1 MRKSMIFS
9 AVFLGAIHGVVFAE
23 SEFDFEELMNDVETK
38 IQNVQN
44 NIAAKDAATA
54 TAQAKELQDE
64 FKLVEGFFEKRG
76 GADDA
81 AHNAKEYQNK
91 ALTIQSA
98 LTAGDFDAASLAAN
112 DFSKECRGACHDKY
126 KPL

>member
-1 MRKSMIFS
+1 MLNKLIFP
-9 AVFLGAIHGVVFAE
+9 AILFVTFSGLAFAE

-54 TAQAKELQDE
+54 STQAKELQE
-64 FKLVEGFFEKRG
+64 QFKLVEGFFEKRG
-76 GADDA
+76 DA
-81 AHNAKEYQNK
+81 ADASHNAKEYQNK
-91 ALTIQSA
+91 ALNIQTA
-98 LTAGDFDAASLAAN
+98 LTAGDFDTAAAAAN
-112 DFSKECRGACHDKY
+112 DFSKQCRGACHDKY

>member
-1 MRKSMIFS
+1 MRNKMIF
-9 AVFLGAIHGVVFAE
+9 FAIFFAAFHGVVFAE

-54 TAQAKELQDE
+54 TTQAKELQDE

-76 GADDA
+76 DAPDA

-91 ALTIQSA
+91 ALSIQNA
-98 LTAGDFDAASLAAN
+98 LTAGDFDTAAAAAN

>member
-1 MRKSMIFS
+1 MFNKLIFS
-9 AVFLGAIHGVVFAE
+9 AILFAALTGAVCGE
-23 SEFDFEELMNDVETK
+23 SDFDFEELMNDVETK

-54 TAQAKELQDE
+54 TTQAKELQDQ

-76 GADDA
+76 DAADA

-91 ALTIQSA
+91 AQNIQTA
-98 LTAGDFDAASLAAN
+98 LTAGDFDSAAAAAN
-112 DFSKECRGACHDKY
+112 DFSKQCRGACHDKY